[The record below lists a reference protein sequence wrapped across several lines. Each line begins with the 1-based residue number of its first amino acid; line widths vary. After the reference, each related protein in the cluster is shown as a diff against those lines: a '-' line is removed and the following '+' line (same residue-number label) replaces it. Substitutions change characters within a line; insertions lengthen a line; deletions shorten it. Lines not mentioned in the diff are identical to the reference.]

1 MLKIF
6 VWFITFLVIQANSA
20 ISGLGWPGSLG
31 PGRGTLRVSTWNPS
45 FFRLQQ
51 AQRRGA
57 GRAFPSESICLNRVL

>member
-6 VWFITFLVIQANSA
+6 VWFIAFLVIRANSA
-20 ISGLGWPGSLG
+20 VSGLGWPGSG
-31 PGRGTLRVSTWNPS
+31 PWVGDFESLCGTPS